1 MDNEILM
8 SQIAQPHTQI
18 VNDVD
23 PLPAAGTGDDIH
35 TVQLVIEYAVD
46 IRIGQCF
53 ISGHF
58 PAVAH
63 HIVDILLAGNVLR
76 EQSRV
81 IMDADI
87 GIFCQQFSNTGLLLR
102 FQFYYMA
109 AGPIPFS
116 PLKFG
121 VILPFLQILLCFVAF
136 IGRLHFVL
144 HRLVSFLFLIMTRL
158 LAAPERHC
166 RPAP

>member
-1 MDNEILM
+1 MDNKILM

-18 VNDVD
+18 MNDVD

-53 ISGHF
+53 ISGHL

-76 EQSRV
+76 EQSRM

-87 GIFCQQFSNTGLLLR
+87 GIFCQQLRNTSLLLR
-102 FQFYYMA
+102 FQLYYMA
-109 AGPIPFS
+109 AGPVPVG

-121 VILPFLQILLCFVAF
+121 EILSLLQILICFVAF

-144 HRLVSFLFLIMTRL
+144 HCMVSFLFLIRTRL
-158 LAAPERHC
+158 LAAPGRHC